1 MDPDRAYRDSD
12 APPAIA
18 VVGIGNLLLSDDGA
32 GIHAVRALRRDSRVQ
47 SMARLI
53 DGGTVGTDL
62 LAEVCG
68 CEKLLIVDAVDA
80 GLPPGAMIWM
90 DLGDA
95 DPRQP
100 GPPKIET
107 RNAHQCGI
115 PELLDDLRLLGVA
128 PRDMVLVGIQPA
140 TIGLGTQLSPQL
152 ASALPALA
160 AEVVRQ
166 LDRWTSVADA
176 AIFKGT
182 QGTDSTDAVLPGAA
196 NKMTGTEQPRER
208 I

>member
-1 MDPDRAYRDSD
+1 MDADRAYHDPD
-12 APPAIA
+12 AQRAIA

-32 GIHAVRALRRDSRVQ
+32 GIHAIRALRKDSRVQ

-62 LAEVCG
+62 LAQVCG
-68 CEKLLIVDAVDA
+68 CERLLIVDAVDA
-80 GLPPGAMIWM
+80 GLPPGAMVWM
-90 DLGDA
+90 DLNDA
-95 DPRQP
+95 GPR
-100 GPPKIET
+100 KIET

-128 PRDMVLVGIQPA
+128 PRQVVLIGVQPA
-140 TIGLGTQLSPQL
+140 TIGLGTRLSPEV
-152 ASALPALA
+152 ASALPALS

-166 LDRWTSVADA
+166 LERWASAADA
-176 AIFKGT
+176 VIFKGT